1 MSDKKEPF
9 SRRDLLKGLGA
20 VCAMSLVHE
29 RMVDQIVE
37 SFVGSAQAAPGML
50 SDFRY
55 VNFTTSGGIPRWYFD
70 LPIAPNGNDPYVAN
84 KQVITSMRM
93 GSDNNPIGEY
103 AHTKM
108 GDFYLPLL
116 WSYSIPLSN
125 GGVGKLNELASSGLF
140 IRGVDQ
146 GLDGHEFNLLRQNS
160 PVPGGLT
167 YSGLFADTGE
177 TPIPAATS
185 ANNFEHRSAKN
196 KAIIPFNYRTDLKVL
211 SSSFNSFKTT
221 NPKSFNRRDMAQRT
235 IEAAIKSI
243 QKTQGTNSP
252 YMSAIKAN
260 RDNAM
265 ELLSS
270 DFATIDADYQAIYNK
285 YQALITAASKMPL
298 PGVTTAPIYA
308 KAGDSRFN
316 ILISEN
322 NPGVQAT
329 AQTGDIR
336 IGFENILPN
345 PAFAHAFALAEF
357 LITKN
362 LSSSVV
368 ANLGFWSNFDIMNY
382 NSFNPATQKYDLF
395 ESASKLR
402 ALSSD
407 AHTTGAFPAL
417 ILFTRHFHAYATC
430 LHEFMTILKAK
441 NIYDQTLIHT
451 TTDFNRI
458 PRVDGS
464 GADHGFSGC
473 ATSIFSGRIKQTLVV
488 GNIAQN
494 SSSRGT
500 WGDAAN
506 NSALGD
512 RKINLGN
519 VASTICSIFDLP
531 TPAQN
536 DSSLVTL
543 GANKTVMTPKD
554 KPKNAA

>member
-1 MSDKKEPF
+1 MSKKETF

-29 RMVDQIVE
+29 RMVDQIVG

-50 SDFRY
+50 TDFRY
-55 VNFTTSGGIPRWYFD
+55 VNFTTPGGIPRWYFD
-70 LPIAPNGNDPYVAN
+70 LPIAPNGNDPYIAN

-93 GSDNNPIGEY
+93 GADNNPIGEY

-116 WSYSIPLSN
+116 WSYSIPLSS
-125 GGVGKLNELASSGLF
+125 GGTGNLNELASSALF

-160 PVPGGLT
+160 PVPGGMT

-177 TPIPAATS
+177 TPIPAARS
-185 ANNFEHRSAKN
+185 GGLFEHRSAKN
-196 KAIIPFNYRTDLKVL
+196 KAIIPFAYRADLKVL
-211 SSSFNSFKTT
+211 STSFNSFKTS

-243 QKTQGTNSP
+243 QKTQGANSP
-252 YMSAIKAN
+252 YMSAVKAN

-270 DFATIDADYQAIYNK
+270 DFATIDADYEIIYNK
-285 YQALITAASKMPL
+285 YQNLIMAALKMPL

-308 KAGDSRFN
+308 VAGDSRFN
-316 ILISEN
+316 IFIPEY
-322 NPGVQAT
+322 NPGLQAT
-329 AQTGDIR
+329 AKTGDIR
-336 IGFENILPN
+336 LGFENILPS

-368 ANLGFWSNFDIMNY
+368 ADLGFWSNFDIMNY
-382 NSFNPATQKYDLF
+382 NSFNAATQKYDRF
-395 ESASKLR
+395 ESASSYKILG
-402 ALSSD
+402 SD
-407 AHTTGAFPAL
+407 VHSTGTFPAL
-417 ILFTRHFHAYATC
+417 IMFARHFHAYATC
-430 LHEFMTILKAK
+430 LHEFTTVLKAK

-451 TTDFNRI
+451 TSDFNRI
-458 PRVDGS
+458 PRTDGS
-464 GADHGFSGC
+464 GSDHGFSGC
-473 ATSIFSGRIKQTLVV
+473 ATSVFSGRIKQTLVV
-488 GNIAQN
+488 GNVAQN
-494 SSSRGT
+494 ISARGT
-500 WGDAAN
+500 WGEAAN
-506 NSALGD
+506 VSALGD

-543 GANKTVMTPKD
+543 GANKLVIAPKD
-554 KPKNAA
+554 KPKNVA